1 MYGPDGSI
9 HTNVRNALVSFLR
22 RLHFRSS
29 LFVSIFGRT
38 RRFNKRTVNNR
49 VLVEEKPFIGK
60 WLLE

>member
-1 MYGPDGSI
+1 MVQTVLSTPMCEMP
-9 HTNVRNALVSFLR
+9 LVSFLR